1 MNKLKLA
8 MLFFW
13 VAMASTSMAGVNT
26 IKIGILD
33 DMSGPYS
40 AVQGPGDVLAAKMAA
55 EDFGGKVLGRPI
67 EVLSG
72 DHQNKSDVG
81 TSIARRWYDVDE
93 VDAIMG
99 LGNSAVALGVQELTR
114 EKNKINITTSGGTAQ
129 LTGTSCSSNGF
140 HWVYDTYSLAKG
152 TVKAVSSRGGKTW
165 FFVTPDYAFGRAMQD
180 EATKM
185 IEAGGGKVIGS
196 VRHPVGA
203 MDFSSFILQ
212 AQGSKAEVIGLANA
226 GADLTNTV
234 KAAAEFGIVGKG
246 QTLAGTIVLLMDV
259 HSLGLKAAQGLVY
272 TEAFYWDQNDKTRE
286 FSKRFEARH
295 GVPPTSLQAGT
306 YSAVMHYLKAIEAA
320 GTDQTSAVLA
330 KIRQLPVNDFMTT
343 NGRVREDG
351 RMMRDMYLMEVK
363 KPEESN
369 GKWDLLK
376 VVATISADDAFRPL
390 SEGGCPLVG
399 R

>member
-26 IKIGILD
+26 IKLGILD

-67 EVLSG
+67 EVLSR

-152 TVKAVSSRGGKTW
+152 TVKAVSCRGGKTW

-185 IEAGGGKVIGS
+185 IVAAGGKVIGS

-272 TEAFYWDQNDKTRE
+272 TEAFYWDQNDKT
-286 FSKRFEARH
+286 
-295 GVPPTSLQAGT
+295 L
-306 YSAVMHYLKAIEAA
+306 
-320 GTDQTSAVLA
+320 
-330 KIRQLPVNDFMTT
+330 
-343 NGRVREDG
+343 
-351 RMMRDMYLMEVK
+351 
-363 KPEESN
+363 
-369 GKWDLLK
+369 
-376 VVATISADDAFRPL
+376 
-390 SEGGCPLVG
+390 
-399 R
+399 